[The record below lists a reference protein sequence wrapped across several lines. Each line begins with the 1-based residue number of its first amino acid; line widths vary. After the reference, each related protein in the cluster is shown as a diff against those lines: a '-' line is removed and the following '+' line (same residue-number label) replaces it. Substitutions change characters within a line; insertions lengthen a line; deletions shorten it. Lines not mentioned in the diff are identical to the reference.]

1 MLFVELDGSPAVGP
15 RVRLVTATD
24 VVLFDG
30 NPPGG
35 ACGRVSRRSRME
47 AHLRSLSCFVQ
58 KIQFCPPLVFSLLLG
73 LARGVVRVRFVGLNA
88 REVR

>member
-1 MLFVELDGSPAVGP
+1 MLFVKMDGSPAVGP

-47 AHLRSLSCFVQ
+47 AHWDLEFYYYF
-58 KIQFCPPLVFSLLLG
+58 ILLFKG
-73 LARGVVRVRFVGLNA
+73 RHVPCRTFTDSRCMGKV
-88 REVR
+88 